1 MKQFIL
7 YLSFALLLIFELQ
20 AGSIRGVIVDS
31 QDAIPLYGAN
41 VRIESMTI
49 GARTKADGTFVI
61 DRLSKGSYTL
71 RISYVGYAS
80 KSIQCTVKTDNDN
93 VNISIQLERK
103 DVNSSAV
110 IVSAG
115 KRTQS
120 VQEVPVSVALLDQQA
135 IQQRNVNRVDEILRY
150 VAGVNVARDQVSIRG
165 SSGFALGIGSR
176 VALLLDGFPM
186 LSADNGD
193 MKFDAL
199 PMPEIQR
206 VEVVKGAG
214 SALYGTGALGGVV
227 SLFTRTPVDTA
238 RIMIRSYAGIYTQPI
253 YDQWQ
258 VHDTPPPLYGLDMSY
273 GKKFDNLEVTVLGG
287 TRFDKS
293 YRLTDKSRRYNV
305 FTKLHYTFDEQA
317 RTSLM
322 GIVNLAHEDKGD
334 WVFWNSLDS
343 ATRPPTT
350 SNPNRMTISNKAM
363 AGVYLRHIF
372 QDNALLN
379 IRSSVFLTNFDNYN
393 LLPTE
398 EAIASSA
405 QSFNTEIQYS
415 RSLSETVFL
424 TAGLNAIVNTVDA
437 PIYGIKQ
444 QRFLSGYAQTEL
456 KPGIEGL
463 IMTIGG
469 RIDHEQTENARE
481 HLVIS
486 PKIAASWLAPFGVQF
501 RASMGRG
508 FRAATVA
515 ERYAALRFQGIS
527 VQPNLSIQPEY
538 SISYEIGGSTILP
551 LNEDADIL
559 MLDIA
564 LFNNSMNDLVEPAFT
579 ATGNIMFQNVTAA
592 RVRGIEIGMRSQF
605 SHGFA
610 LETSLTYMDPEDLTL
625 KQTLPYRSSLLWYTR
640 ASIPILESLSFQVDY
655 RYLSKVELIDAR
667 IAALGFIADADARVP
682 IHVCDMRLIAS
693 MQSIVG
699 HNMTLTLNAKNVL
712 DYYYTEIMGNL
723 APNRQLSLQAEIVL

>member
-1 MKQFIL
+1 MKHFIL
-7 YLSFALLLIFELQ
+7 FIISYACTIMPLH
-20 AGSIRGVIVDS
+20 AGTIRGTIMDS
-31 QDAIPLYGAN
+31 LDAIPLYGAN
-41 VRIESMTI
+41 IRVENMQI
-49 GARTKADGTFVI
+49 GARSNAEGTFTI
-61 DRLSKGSYTL
+61 DRLQKGAYTL
-71 RISYVGYAS
+71 RVSYVGYSTQIIPIQIAS
-80 KSIQCTVKTDNDN
+80 DDAIVRITIN
-93 VNISIQLERK
+93 LLRK
-103 DVNSSAV
+103 DVNSSQV

-120 VQEVPVSVALLDQQA
+120 VQEVPVSVTLLDQQA
-135 IQQRNVNRVDEILRY
+135 IQQRNVNRIDEVLRY
-150 VAGVNVARDQVSIRG
+150 VSGVNVARDQVSIRG

-227 SLFTRTPVDTA
+227 SLFTRNPVDTA
-238 RIMIRSYAGIYTQPI
+238 RIMVRSYAGFYTQPR
-253 YDQWQ
+253 YEQWQ
-258 VHDTPPPLYGLDMSY
+258 VHNDPPPLYGFDISY
-273 GKKFDNLEVTVLGG
+273 GQKINNLEMTILGG
-287 TRFDKS
+287 TRYDKS
-293 YRLTDKSRRYNV
+293 YRLTDQSRRYNL
-305 FTKLHYTFDEQA
+305 FTKLNYTFDKEA
-317 RTSLM
+317 RTSLT
-322 GIVNLAHEDKGD
+322 GIINIAHEDKGD

-363 AGVYLRHIF
+363 AGLNLRHIF
-372 QDNALLN
+372 HDNALLN
-379 IRSSVFLTNFDNYN
+379 IRSSVFLTDFDNYN

-405 QSFNTEIQYS
+405 SSFNTELQYS
-415 RSLSETVFL
+415 RSLFENVFL
-424 TAGLNAIVNTVDA
+424 TTGINTIINTVDA

-444 QRFLSGYAQTEL
+444 QRFFSGYAQSEI

-469 RIDHEQTENARE
+469 RVDYEQTDTSAS
-481 HLVIS
+481 HFVLS
-486 PKIAASWLAPFGVQF
+486 PKIAASWLSPFGVQF
-501 RASMGRG
+501 RASLGRG

-515 ERYAALRFQGIS
+515 ERFAALRFQGITVKS
-527 VQPNLSIQPEY
+527 NLAINPEY
-538 SISYEIGGSTILP
+538 SMSYEIGASTILP
-551 LNEDADIL
+551 LNEEADIL

-564 LFNNSMNDLVEPAFT
+564 VFNNSMDDLVEPSFT
-579 ATGNIMFQNVTAA
+579 STGNIMFQNVTAA
-592 RVRGIEIGMRSQF
+592 RIQGIEIGMRTQF
-605 SHGFA
+605 SNG
-610 LETSLTYMDPEDLTL
+610 LGIETSLTYMDPKDMTL
-625 KQTLPYRSSLLWYTR
+625 NQILPYRSSILWYSR
-640 ASIPILESLSFQVDY
+640 VSIPIIESITFQTDY

-682 IHVCDMRLIAS
+682 IHVCDMRFIVDMKSLI
-693 MQSIVG
+693 G
-699 HNMTLTLNAKNVL
+699 KPMTITLNAKNVL

-723 APNRQLSLQAEIVL
+723 APNRQLSIQAEILL

>member
-1 MKQFIL
+1 MPL
-7 YLSFALLLIFELQ
+7 H
-20 AGSIRGVIVDS
+20 AGTIRGTIMDS
-31 QDAIPLYGAN
+31 LDAIPLYGAN
-41 VRIESMTI
+41 IRVENMQI
-49 GARTKADGTFVI
+49 GARSNAEGTFTI
-61 DRLSKGSYTL
+61 DRLQKGAYTL
-71 RISYVGYAS
+71 RVSYVGYSTQIIPIQIAS
-80 KSIQCTVKTDNDN
+80 DDAIVRITIN
-93 VNISIQLERK
+93 LLRK
-103 DVNSSAV
+103 DVNSSQV

-120 VQEVPVSVALLDQQA
+120 VQEVPVSVTLLDQQA
-135 IQQRNVNRVDEILRY
+135 IQQRNVNRIDEVLRY
-150 VAGVNVARDQVSIRG
+150 VSGVNVARDQVSIRG

-227 SLFTRTPVDTA
+227 SLFTRNPVDTA
-238 RIMIRSYAGIYTQPI
+238 RIMVRSYAGFYTQPR
-253 YDQWQ
+253 YEQWQ
-258 VHDTPPPLYGLDMSY
+258 VHNDPPPLYGFDISY
-273 GKKFDNLEVTVLGG
+273 GQKINNLEMTILGG
-287 TRFDKS
+287 TRYDKS
-293 YRLTDKSRRYNV
+293 YRLTDQSRRYNL
-305 FTKLHYTFDEQA
+305 FTKLNYTFDKEA
-317 RTSLM
+317 RTSLT
-322 GIVNLAHEDKGD
+322 GIINIAHEDKGD

-363 AGVYLRHIF
+363 AGLNLRHIF
-372 QDNALLN
+372 HDNALLN
-379 IRSSVFLTNFDNYN
+379 IRSSVFLTDFDNYN

-405 QSFNTEIQYS
+405 SSFNTELQYS
-415 RSLSETVFL
+415 RSLFENVFL
-424 TAGLNAIVNTVDA
+424 TTGINTIINTVDA

-444 QRFLSGYAQTEL
+444 QRFFSGYAQSEI

-469 RIDHEQTENARE
+469 RVDYEQTDTSAS
-481 HLVIS
+481 HFVLS
-486 PKIAASWLAPFGVQF
+486 PKIAASWLSPFGVQF
-501 RASMGRG
+501 RASLGRG

-515 ERYAALRFQGIS
+515 ERFAALRFQGITVKS
-527 VQPNLSIQPEY
+527 NLAINPEY
-538 SISYEIGGSTILP
+538 SMSYEIGASTILP
-551 LNEDADIL
+551 LNEEADIL

-564 LFNNSMNDLVEPAFT
+564 VFNNSMDDLVEPSFT
-579 ATGNIMFQNVTAA
+579 STGNIMFQNVTAA
-592 RVRGIEIGMRSQF
+592 RIQGIEIGMRTQF
-605 SHGFA
+605 SNG
-610 LETSLTYMDPEDLTL
+610 LGIETSLTYMDPKDLTL
-625 KQTLPYRSSLLWYTR
+625 NQILPYRSSILWYSR
-640 ASIPILESLSFQVDY
+640 VSIPIIESITFQTDY

-682 IHVCDMRLIAS
+682 IHVCDMRFIVDMKSLI
-693 MQSIVG
+693 G
-699 HNMTLTLNAKNVL
+699 KPMTITLNAKNVL

-723 APNRQLSLQAEIVL
+723 APNRQLSIQAEILL